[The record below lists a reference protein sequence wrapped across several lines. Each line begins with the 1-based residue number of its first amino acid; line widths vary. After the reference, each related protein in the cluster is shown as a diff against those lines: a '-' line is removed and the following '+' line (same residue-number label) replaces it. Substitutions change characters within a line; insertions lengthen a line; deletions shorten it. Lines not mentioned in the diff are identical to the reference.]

1 MTDIPFDHRTDAGQR
16 LGALLQRIRLQQP
29 LVLAIPRGGIEV
41 AAPVAAALGAEMDVL
56 LCRKL
61 CAPDQHELAVG
72 AVNEAGDVQLNRH
85 GRALGQ
91 ASAVW
96 LEQERSRQMHEI
108 ARQQRLFR
116 AVRPKAPMRRR
127 SLVVVDDGVAT
138 GSTLLAALHMLRDVG
153 AHEVI
158 VAVPVASRESISRI
172 RARCDQFVCLHE
184 PQEFWAVGQF
194 YRSFPQ
200 LSDERAVGLLR
211 QHAPAERSRAQARA
225 LGAAPILPA

>member
-1 MTDIPFDHRTDAGQR
+1 MSDIQFTDRTDAGKR
-16 LGALLQRIRLQQP
+16 LGAVLQRIRMQQP

-41 AAPVAAALGAEMDVL
+41 AAPVAEALGAEMDVL

-61 CAPDQHELAVG
+61 CAPEQRELAVG

-96 LEQERSRQMHEI
+96 LERERARQMGEI

-116 AVRPKAPMRRR
+116 AIRPKAHMKRR

-138 GSTLLAALHMLRDVG
+138 GSTLQAALRMLREAD

-158 VAVPVASRESISRI
+158 VAVPVAARETIPGVRTL
-172 RARCDQFVCLHE
+172 CDQFVCLLE
-184 PQEFWAVGQF
+184 PAEFWAVGQF
-194 YRSFPQ
+194 YRTFTQ
-200 LSDERAVGLLR
+200 VSDERAVALLR
-211 QHAPAERSRAQARA
+211 QHAPTDRRRAESRA
-225 LGAAPILPA
+225 LGALPVTPA